1 MGAAIA
7 ISVLPGR
14 LARDQAFQYMEGIE
28 LTVTTKENY
37 VVADMA
43 LAPEGHARI
52 DWAWQY
58 MPVIRLIKEKE
69 SAGGKRPLAGHT
81 VACCLHLEAKTACLL
96 KVLHDL
102 GATVVAAGSNPLS
115 TQDAICAALAE
126 DGVHVFSRH
135 GMDSVE
141 YEQHLER
148 ILAWEPDI
156 LIDDGCDTVALI
168 HEKHPQLAGNILGGC
183 EETTTGI
190 KRLRAMDAEGLLK
203 FPMLAVNDA
212 LSKYLFDN
220 RYGTGQSVW
229 DAIMRTTNGVVAGK
243 TVVVVG
249 YGWCGKGVAAR
260 AEGLGAKVVVA
271 EINAH
276 RALEAHMDG
285 HRVMDIAQA
294 AEVGDIFVTVTG
306 NTKVIRKEHYER
318 MKDGVLLSN
327 AGHFDVEVYIPDLE
341 SLAAKVYD
349 ARHNVRTYEMKD
361 GRRLHLLGEG
371 RLVNL
376 AAGDGHPI
384 EIMDMSF
391 STQLLSALYIAK
403 HSAELKCGLQRV
415 PEFLDDIVANYKV
428 ESLGLKLEKLTPE
441 QEKYLNDWRE

>member
-1 MGAAIA
+1 MLYKREDYHIA
-7 ISVLPGR
+7 DIG
-14 LARDQAFQYMEGIE
+14 LA
-28 LTVTTKENY
+28 K
-37 VVADMA
+37 
-43 LAPEGHARI
+43 EGHTRI

-58 MPVIRLIKEKE
+58 MPVLNLIREKE
-69 SAGGKRPLAGHT
+69 LAGGKKPLEGHT
-81 VACCLHLEAKTACLL
+81 VAACLHLEAKTACLL
-96 KVLHDL
+96 KVLKDL
-102 GATVVAAGSNPLS
+102 GAVVTAAGSNPLS
-115 TQDAICAALAE
+115 TQDPICAALA
-126 DGVHVFSRH
+126 DYGVHVFSRH
-135 GMDSVE
+135 GMSAEE
-141 YEQHLER
+141 YEENLHR
-148 ILAWEPDI
+148 MLAWEPDV

-168 HEKHPQLAGNILGGC
+168 HEKYPELAPKILGGC

-229 DAIMRTTNGVVAGK
+229 DAIMRTTNSVIAGK
-243 TVVVVG
+243 TVVVIG
-249 YGWCGKGVAAR
+249 YGWCGKGVASR
-260 AEGLGAKVVVA
+260 ADGLGAKVVVC

-285 HRVMDIAQA
+285 YMVMDIDQA
-294 AEVGDIFVTVTG
+294 AEVGEIFVTVTG
-306 NTKVIRKEHYER
+306 NTQVIRKEHFEK
-318 MKDGVLLSN
+318 MQDGVLLSN
-327 AGHFDVEVYIPDLE
+327 AGHFDVEVYIPHLE
-341 SLAAKVYD
+341 ELAAKVYD
-349 ARHNVRTYEMKD
+349 ARTNVRTYETAD
-361 GRRLHLLGEG
+361 GRRLYLLGEG

-403 HSAELKCGLQRV
+403 GANLEKGLQRV

-441 QEKYLNDWRE
+441 QEKYLSDWRE